1 MQQII
6 GFKELKENVGVFAKK
21 TQAGHS
27 FIVVKQSKP
36 LFKISRPVFEEED
49 LQDEANWKTVID
61 FTKIRKGGVTF
72 EEVIKASEV
81 LDHEQNS
88 KTFKKTASKRPL
100 RNR

>member
-6 GFKELKENVGVFAKK
+6 GFKELKAKVGLFAKK

-49 LQDEANWKTVID
+49 LESEADWETVVD
-61 FTKIRKGGVTF
+61 FTKIRKSGVLF
-72 EEVIKASEV
+72 EEVIKASEA
-81 LDHEQNS
+81 LDHGQNS
-88 KTFKKTASKRPL
+88 KTIKKIASKRPS
-100 RNR
+100 RDR